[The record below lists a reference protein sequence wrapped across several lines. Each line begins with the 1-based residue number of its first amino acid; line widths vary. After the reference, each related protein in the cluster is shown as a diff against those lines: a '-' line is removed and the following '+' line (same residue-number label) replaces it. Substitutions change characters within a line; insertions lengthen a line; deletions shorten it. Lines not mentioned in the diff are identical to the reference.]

1 MKSMQSD
8 RE

>member
-1 MKSMQSD
+1 MQSD